1 MKRPE
6 EPKVFP
12 RLVHHPWA
20 SIFVCLSVISIC
32 ACQKEKPAAAPP
44 PPVVEVAEI
53 IQRDVP
59 IVNEWVGSAD
69 GQVNATIRAQ
79 VTGYLIKQQ
88 YTEGDLVKK
97 SDVLFEI
104 DPRPFQDALDQVQ
117 GTLAQLEAQQE
128 NAKANLARVRTLAA
142 QNALSKKDLDD
153 ATGAERSASAAVVAA
168 RAAVEKARLDLDFT
182 SIISP
187 IDGMAGIA
195 KAQIGDLVGPSQG
208 GELTTVSMINPIKV
222 YYTIN
227 EQAYINFMKRFPSGA
242 AGLEQAR
249 KLDIELILGD
259 GSSYPFKG
267 RFTAFDRQIDV
278 RTGTLRVATT
288 FPNPHYLLRPGQF
301 VRVRV
306 LAGTRKGALLIPQ
319 RAVIELQGSYQVA
332 LVNPENRVE
341 MQPVRLGDRIGAL
354 WLIESGLKPGQRVVA
369 EGAGKIKQG
378 MLVTP
383 KPFVRPSTAIPKAAP
398 SSENRPHSEGR

>member
-12 RLVHHPWA
+12 RVVHHSLT
-20 SIFVCLSVISIC
+20 SIFICLSVTFIC
-32 ACQKEKPAAAPP
+32 ACQKEKPAEVPP

-79 VTGYLIKQQ
+79 VTGYLIKQE

-97 SDVLFEI
+97 GDVLFEI

-117 GTLAQLEAQQE
+117 GTLAQFEAQQE

-153 ATGAERSASAAVVAA
+153 ATGAERSTSAAVVAA
-168 RAAVEKARLDLDFT
+168 RAAVEKARLDLAFT

-227 EQAYINFMKRFPSGA
+227 EQAYIDFMNRFPSGA

-249 KLDIELILGD
+249 KLDIELILSD

-288 FPNPHYLLRPGQF
+288 FPNPRYLLRPGQF

-306 LAGTRKGALLIPQ
+306 LSGTRKGALLIPQ

-378 MLVTP
+378 LLVTP
-383 KPFVRPSTAIPKAAP
+383 KPFVRPSPAVPKASP
-398 SSENRPHSEGR
+398 SPENRPHSEGR